1 MCTFAVVSMYGSSS
15 RAAAALH
22 RTVKHCRFS
31 LEGKKKQHWW
41 QKKMKTCNNPKAKT
55 KENQIFLLMQKWA
68 LRPRQEDVLHHN
80 MSLPRM
86 LQEKI
91 KHKEKDSNT
100 ISKIINIVPCND
112 MQELWS
118 ENCLLW
124 LLWILVS
131 RNQFYYL
138 PNRVEISNM
147 RQREKAKET
156 E

>member
-1 MCTFAVVSMYGSSS
+1 MHLCSRINVWILITSCCCTAP
-15 RAAAALH
+15 
-22 RTVKHCRFS
+22 HCETLQVLTR
-31 LEGKKKQHWW
+31 GKEETTLMT
-41 QKKMKTCNNPKAKT
+41 KKMKTCNNSKAKT
-55 KENQIFLLMQKWA
+55 KENQIFLLVQKRA

-100 ISKIINIVPCND
+100 ISKIINILPCND
-112 MQELWS
+112 MQELRS
-118 ENCLLW
+118 EDCLLW